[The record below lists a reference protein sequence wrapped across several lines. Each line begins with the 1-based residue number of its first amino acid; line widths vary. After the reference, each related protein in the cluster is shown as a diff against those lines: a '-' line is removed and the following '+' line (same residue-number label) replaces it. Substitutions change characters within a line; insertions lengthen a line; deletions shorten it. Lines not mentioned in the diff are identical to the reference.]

1 MGETLRQLKIKTG
14 VVRRLKKELG
24 MYAKELE
31 GEKSRV
37 QQMKDAGADPF
48 DVKQAV
54 RRCGPG
60 RRGPLTLTGLRRC
73 LPPLSQE
80 QVMAESA
87 MMVPDCKQRLETALG
102 DLHGLVVRRRAP
114 PPLPPGTDA
123 AAARRGRRRR
133 RRAWRRARS
142 SRRRRRPS
150 RRPRRNSSEKRR
162 GGALPSRRRPT
173 KRGRAPLGAR
183 EGREGDVRRR

>member
-54 RRCGPG
+54 SRCGPG
-60 RRGPLTLTGLRRC
+60 RRGPLTLTGLRR
-73 LPPLSQE
+73 
-80 QVMAESA
+80 
-87 MMVPDCKQRLETALG
+87 R
-102 DLHGLVVRRRAP
+102 HP
-114 PPLPPGTDA
+114 PP
-123 AAARRGRRRR
+123 
-133 RRAWRRARS
+133 S
-142 SRRRRRPS
+142 SRRS
-150 RRPRRNSSEKRR
+150 K
-162 GGALPSRRRPT
+162 
-173 KRGRAPLGAR
+173 
-183 EGREGDVRRR
+183 

>member
-54 RRCGPG
+54 SRRGPG
-60 RRGPLTLTGLRRC
+60 RRGPLTLTGLRR
-73 LPPLSQE
+73 
-80 QVMAESA
+80 
-87 MMVPDCKQRLETALG
+87 R
-102 DLHGLVVRRRAP
+102 HP
-114 PPLPPGTDA
+114 PPLAGASDGGVGDDGARLQA
-123 AAARRGRRRR
+123 AAGDRPGGPARPGC
-133 RRAWRRARS
+133 ASPGAPAPAAR
-142 SRRRRRPS
+142 
-150 RRPRRNSSEKRR
+150 
-162 GGALPSRRRPT
+162 
-173 KRGRAPLGAR
+173 
-183 EGREGDVRRR
+183 D